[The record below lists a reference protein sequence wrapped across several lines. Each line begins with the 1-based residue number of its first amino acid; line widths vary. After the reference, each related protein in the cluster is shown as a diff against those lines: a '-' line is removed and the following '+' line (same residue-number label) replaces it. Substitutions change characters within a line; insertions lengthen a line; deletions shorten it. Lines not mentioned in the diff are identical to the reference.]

1 MQHAEPLQSLV
12 GADLWSLAC
21 SVGQEPAEILA
32 LTALPS
38 EELGRASFRFTYPDG
53 SVRKGRR
60 MLSAESAHRACAL
73 RSLIDSR
80 HMPAL
85 LGTQGAAMLVEWSEG
100 SAPSS
105 RDPGVL
111 RDAGA
116 LLGRVHATA
125 VPREMALEYGFPID
139 GWPRR
144 LEQNLLTLVE
154 LGALAR
160 DAAARALEMARSTAP
175 SDPPR
180 GLVHC
185 DFCPEN
191 LVVDRVGAL
200 RMIDNENLT
209 FDALP
214 FDLARTWYRWPLAP
228 GYAES
233 FWAGYRTMCDPTS
246 FLDHGDYWMIQALSA
261 AAAFR
266 VAGRTPHADVPIAA
280 LERVLDGT
288 ATYDAHRA

>member
-1 MQHAEPLQSLV
+1 MQPPDPLESIV

-21 SVGQEPAEILA
+21 SVGLEPVEVLT

-38 EELGRASFRFTYPDG
+38 EDFGRASFRFTYPDG

-60 MLSAESAHRACAL
+60 MISVESARRACAL
-73 RSLIDSR
+73 RSLIDPR

-85 LGTQGAAMLVEWSEG
+85 LGAQGVALLTQWSEG
-100 SAPSS
+100 SAPSP
-105 RDPGVL
+105 RDPKVL
-111 RDAGA
+111 RAAGA

-125 VPREMALEYGFPID
+125 VPRELALEYGFPID

-144 LEQNLLTLVE
+144 LERNLLTLVE
-154 LGALAR
+154 LGALSR
-160 DAAARALEMARSTAP
+160 DAAARALEMAQSRAP

-191 LVVDRVGAL
+191 LVVDRLGAL
-200 RMIDNENLT
+200 QMIDNENLT
-209 FDALP
+209 IDALP
-214 FDLARTWYRWPLAP
+214 FDLARTWYRWPLAS

-246 FLDHGDYWMIQALSA
+246 FLDYGDYWMIQALSE

-266 VAGRTPHADVPIAA
+266 AAGRTPHAEVPLMA
-280 LERVLDGT
+280 LERVLVGT
-288 ATYDAHRA
+288 AQYHASQA